1 MSCRAWSP
9 SVMSA
14 SLQMLLTRW
23 MISYGY
29 SCSKKKQRKSLI
41 PQALKTSLKSLL
53 TSFAWPMDTPSP
65 FVWDLDKAVRRV
77 HASNISK
84 LDETGKP
91 GLSCGMMAKSL
102 KVTSTKS
109 QICLIS
115 WSRPNVW
122 LPPLWHKSDL
132 GRWSQSWRQRGF
144 LNGLQSFLPL
154 MRHVLLSLHSR
165 G

>member
-1 MSCRAWSP
+1 
-9 SVMSA
+9 
-14 SLQMLLTRW
+14 MLLTRS

-29 SCSKKKQRKSLI
+29 SCSKKKQRKSLS

-91 GLSCGMMAKSL
+91 VLRDEGKVL
-102 KVTSTKS
+102 KGDQYKEPD
-109 QICLIS
+109 L
-115 WSRPNVW
+115 
-122 LPPLWHKSDL
+122 SDL
-132 GRWSQSWRQRGF
+132 VE
-144 LNGLQSFLPL
+144 PT
-154 MRHVLLSLHSR
+154 
-165 G
+165 